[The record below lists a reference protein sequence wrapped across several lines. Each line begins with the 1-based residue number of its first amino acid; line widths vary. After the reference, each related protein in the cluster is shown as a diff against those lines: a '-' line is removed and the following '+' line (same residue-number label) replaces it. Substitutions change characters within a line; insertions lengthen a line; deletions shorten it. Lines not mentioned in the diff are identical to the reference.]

1 MLYET
6 PEDAERRA
14 LMRQAACV
22 AATWAASAVLPAV
35 AGEPQPH
42 ARSRL
47 VNHLGDPF
55 LAKQLKVGE
64 PHLFNY
70 PFVASPVFL
79 LAMDRA
85 VTGAALTT
93 EAKLSYDAPAG
104 VGPTKSIVAF
114 SAICAHKLMYP
125 TPALSFIGV
134 RKGFDG
140 EPAQV
145 IHCCGDNS
153 RYDPAQ
159 GARVMAGPAPQPLAA
174 VLLEWEAKTDQL
186 HAVGTQGGEMFKAF
200 FDKYA
205 FKLETEYGARAKA
218 ASGAT
223 TVVQPAAA
231 YSKQWQ
237 SCKV

>member
-1 MLYET
+1 MQHDT
-6 PEDAERRA
+6 PEDTERRDV
-14 LMRQAACV
+14 MRQAACV
-22 AATWAASAVLPAV
+22 AGAWAASGALPAIG
-35 AGEPQPH
+35 GEPQRHP
-42 ARSRL
+42 RSRL

-55 LAKQLKVGE
+55 FARQLKPGE

-79 LAMDRA
+79 LAMEREVGVVELA
-85 VTGAALTT
+85 T
-93 EAKLSYDAPAG
+93 EDKQHYPSPAG
-104 VGPTKSIVAF
+104 VGPNKSIVAF

-134 RKGFDG
+134 RKGLSG

-153 RYDPAQ
+153 RYDPQQ
-159 GARVMAGPAPQPLAA
+159 GARVIAGPAPQPLAA
-174 VLLEWEAKTDQL
+174 VLLEWDARSDQL

-200 FDKYA
+200 FDKYG
-205 FKLETEYGARAKA
+205 FKLDTEYGARAKA

-223 TVVQPAAA
+223 TVVQPASA

-237 SCKV
+237 SCKA

>member
-1 MLYET
+1 MQFET
-6 PEDAERRA
+6 PEDAERRD

-22 AATWAASAVLPAV
+22 ASAWAASGALPSI
-35 AGEPQPH
+35 AGEQQQH

-79 LAMDRA
+79 LAMDRGVAGA
-85 VTGAALTT
+85 VLTT
-93 EAKLSYDAPAG
+93 ESKQAYDAPAG
-104 VGPTKSIVAF
+104 VGPQKSIVAF

-125 TPALSFIGV
+125 TPQLSFIGV
-134 RKGFDG
+134 RKGFEN
-140 EPAQV
+140 EPSQV

-159 GARVMAGPAPQPLAA
+159 GARVIAGPAPQPLAA
-174 VLLEWEAKTDQL
+174 VLLSWDAKTDQL
-186 HAVGTQGGEMFKAF
+186 HAIGTQGGEMFKAF

-205 FKLETEYGARAKA
+205 FKLDTEYGARARS

-223 TVVQPAAA
+223 TVVQPAAV